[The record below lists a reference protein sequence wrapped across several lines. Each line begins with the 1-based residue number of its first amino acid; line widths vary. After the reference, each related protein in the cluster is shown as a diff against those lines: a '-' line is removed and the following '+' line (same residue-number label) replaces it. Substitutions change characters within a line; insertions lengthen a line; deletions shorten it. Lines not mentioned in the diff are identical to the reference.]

1 MLETILTYLAPA
13 LTAIVG
19 WLAGN
24 QKRKNDFLNDLQ
36 ASIDLL
42 ADKNKSLLAEVVKL
56 RSENATLI
64 ANQDA
69 MQYRID
75 ELTKQNA
82 LFQKEIQELNARL
95 ENVKTITKK
104 I

>member
-82 LFQKEIQELNARL
+82 LFQKEIQELNAML
-95 ENVKTITKK
+95 SGVKTITRKA
-104 I
+104 